1 MEQGYLARESER
13 MNRASRRTVTRL
25 FVVLLVALAI
35 MYVLGKD
42 SLGLDDISFG
52 TIPFYML
59 ILVGIALVCLAIQ
72 VFVTR
77 KPAANGSNLYLP
89 YGENTQAA
97 VAEIIDRE
105 AREGKILVEEY
116 IDGVRDPKKAAG
128 QKIALLPSYL
138 LIFEIKGGVRG
149 PSITAIP
156 RDKIYWVCA
165 QVGQKGGP
173 FMVRLLVFTEK
184 KMYSM
189 TGVDIEHAERIAAQL
204 YKYMPNVFSDYDP
217 FVVSYQLEEIFA
229 KNPEE
234 FFEIYEAERKKKA
247 QL

>member
-1 MEQGYLARESER
+1 MEQGYLARESAR
-13 MNRASRRTVTRL
+13 MNREARRTVKRL
-25 FVVLLVALAI
+25 LIVLIVALAVI
-35 MYVLGKD
+35 YVLGKD
-42 SLGLDDISFG
+42 SLNLNDISYG

-59 ILVGIALVCLAIQ
+59 VLVGVALVCLVIQ

-77 KPAANGSNLYLP
+77 KPAVNGSNLYLP

-97 VAEIIDRE
+97 AGKIIDRE
-105 AREGKILVEEY
+105 AGEGKILVEEY
-116 IDGVRDPKKAAG
+116 IGEFKDPRKANG

-138 LIFEIKGGVRG
+138 LLFEVKGGVKG

-173 FMVRLLVFTEK
+173 FVVRLLIFTEN

-189 TGVDIEHAERIAAQL
+189 TGVDIEHVERIATQL
-204 YKYMPNVFSDYDP
+204 YRYIPNVFSDYDP

-234 FFEIYEAERKKKA
+234 FFEIYETERKKKI

>member
-13 MNRASRRTVTRL
+13 MNREARRTVKRL
-25 FVVLLVALAI
+25 LIVLIVALAVI
-35 MYVLGKD
+35 YVLGKD
-42 SLGLDDISFG
+42 SLNLNDISYG

-59 ILVGIALVCLAIQ
+59 VLVGIALVCLVIQ

-77 KPAANGSNLYLP
+77 KPAASGSNLYLP

-97 VAEIIDRE
+97 AGEIIDRE
-105 AREGKILVEEY
+105 AGEGKILVEEY
-116 IDGVRDPKKAAG
+116 IGEFKDPRKANG

-138 LIFEIKGGVRG
+138 LLFEVKGGVKG

-173 FMVRLLVFTEK
+173 FVVRLLIFTEN

-189 TGVDIEHAERIAAQL
+189 TGADIEHVERIATQL
-204 YKYMPNVFSDYDP
+204 YRYIPNVFSDYDP

-234 FFEIYEAERKKKA
+234 FFEIYETERKKKI